1 MDKIQITKTT
11 LQPNIRVSKNWKPLK
26 DLIATKNDPKK
37 RLKKNEPKQPKA
49 IGLVCNP
56 VIACFLH
63 SHDSIGHISLI
74 STPNCDLFKA
84 LDS

>member
-37 RLKKNEPKQPKA
+37 RLKKMSLNNQKLLYSYA
-49 IGLVCNP
+49 IP
-56 VIACFLH
+56 
-63 SHDSIGHISLI
+63 
-74 STPNCDLFKA
+74 
-84 LDS
+84 